1 MEELLNIEFTE
12 DYKEQLL
19 SIIKRSMM
27 PGNTSISTAEASMLF
42 HWKRHENDPAY
53 SFVPE
58 EYRGYK

>member
-19 SIIKRSMM
+19 NIIKRSMKD
-27 PGNTSISTAEASMLF
+27 GSSLSNAEAVILF

-58 EYRGYK
+58 EFRGYR